1 MLRKTIGLNQCGNGD
16 DALGSLPGKGT
27 VGPRERR
34 LRPILLSAL
43 VVLVLVHVRFRGPLA
58 DVVFLSF
65 CLLGVFSVL
74 VAHELDL
81 SLGSEPGPGSRREL
95 TDASIRALRSFGWLW
110 LHVAAA
116 VVTVYLLWWVFG
128 RPE

>member
-1 MLRKTIGLNQCGNGD
+1 MPYIG
-16 DALGSLPGKGT
+16 SMPSKGT

-43 VVLVLVHVRFRGPLA
+43 VVLVLVDVRFRGQLT
-58 DVVFLSF
+58 DVLLFSF
-65 CLLGVFSVL
+65 CLVGLYSFFVV
-74 VAHELDL
+74 HELDL
-81 SLGSEPGPGSRREL
+81 SFGSKPGPRSRREL
-95 TDASIRALRSFGWLW
+95 TDASIRALRSFGLFW

-116 VVTVYLLWWVFG
+116 LVTIFLLWSVFG